1 MEKEKVKKDF
11 KVGIQYEDSFV
22 AFLDILGFTNFVLNN
37 NTDKINLYLEKV
49 EEMIYQ
55 LKESIKY
62 FPYCKNINFIVISDS
77 IIISIPKNNKN
88 DIHILQALCFAIYT
102 LQGYLSFSDIWLR
115 GSISSGEAYFNQEK
129 NQIIGKGYINA
140 YLLESKISNP
150 QVILD
155 NKIIKELGF
164 TNSKDF
170 INTINDDSINFL
182 ILYDWDGVNYIK
194 KDFPLFIDY
203 FRFYFNNDY
212 IENSGVGITSIEE
225 IINHIENNIYSHT
238 NLYSKYK
245 WIANYTLSLID
256 KCQNDKLNE
265 FKERLEKL

>member
-55 LKESIKY
+55 LKESIKHI
-62 FPYCKNINFIVISDS
+62 PYCKNINFIVISDS

-88 DIHILQALCFAIYT
+88 DIHILQTLCFAIYT
-102 LQGYLSFSDIWLR
+102 LQGYLSSSDIWLR
-115 GSISSGEAYFNQEK
+115 GAISSGETYFNQEK

-155 NKIIKELGF
+155 NKMIKELGF
-164 TNSKDF
+164 INSRDF
-170 INTINDDSINFL
+170 INTINDDSINL
-182 ILYDWDGVNYIK
+182 GILYNWNGVNYIK

-203 FRFYFNNDY
+203 FQFYFNNDY
-212 IENSGVGITSIEE
+212 IENSGVAIFAIEE
-225 IINHIENNIYSHT
+225 IVNYIENNIYSHT